1 MRHNNMVGRLFC
13 LPLLFVCLL
22 LPLLSACGGSNGP
35 GNVTIQQVPKS
46 RIVYVAIG
54 ASDTFGIGADDPLN
68 DNWPNDLAGLLGSQV
83 RVVNLG
89 IPGANAS
96 NALHAELPIAIAAHP
111 SLVTIWLAV
120 NDLDNQVPVATYEQN
135 LDQLIGKLQQADPHV
150 RIAVANV
157 PNLAYVP
164 HFQSWNQQTLK
175 TQIAAY
181 NTAIATVV
189 QRHHVLLVNLYQL
202 WQELANHPE
211 YISGDGFHPSTLG
224 YAQLAQIFYNVLQS
238 KS

>member
-1 MRHNNMVGRLFC
+1 MLGRVFCPTILF
-13 LPLLFVCLL
+13 FCLL
-22 LPLLSACGGSNGP
+22 LPLLSACGGSGL
-35 GNVTIQQVPKS
+35 GNVTLQPVPKS

-54 ASDTFGIGADDPLN
+54 ASDTFGIGANDPLN

-89 IPGANAS
+89 IPGADVS
-96 NALHAELPIAIAAHP
+96 NALQAELPIAIAAHP
-111 SLVTIWLAV
+111 TLVTIWLAV
-120 NDLDNQVPVATYEQN
+120 NDLDNKVPVATYEQN
-135 LDQLIGKLQQADPHV
+135 LNQLISKLQQADPQA
-150 RIAVANV
+150 RMAVANV

-181 NTAIATVV
+181 NAAIANVV
-189 QRHHVLLVNLYQL
+189 QQHHVLLVNLYQL

-211 YISGDGFHPSTLG
+211 YISSDGFHPSTLG
-224 YAQLAQIFYNVLQS
+224 YTRIAQIFYNVLQS
-238 KS
+238 KASS